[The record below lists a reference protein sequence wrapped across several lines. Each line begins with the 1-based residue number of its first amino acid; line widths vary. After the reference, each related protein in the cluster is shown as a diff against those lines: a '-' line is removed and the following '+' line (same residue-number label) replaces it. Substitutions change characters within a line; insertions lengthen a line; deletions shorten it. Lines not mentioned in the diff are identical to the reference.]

1 MKTGSGGRVSA
12 CRTDWQSHH
21 RRADFNPSHP
31 HGRIANPSYP
41 NLEDHPMNPLDNNTP
56 SFQPLW
62 ANELPATPA
71 TSIGSGT
78 AFSLRA

>member
-1 MKTGSGGRVSA
+1 
-12 CRTDWQSHH
+12 
-21 RRADFNPSHP
+21 
-31 HGRIANPSYP
+31 
-41 NLEDHPMNPLDNNTP
+41 MNPLDNNTP